1 MEWIIGAGREGMS
14 QAKTEYGKVVAPRA
28 FGATGLSFQ
37 RLDMFRFL
45 MVCMVLL
52 TVVSVFHVWSRFKL
66 IDLNLEISDLN
77 RQLKEAEQEQKRLKL
92 EVASLKTPSRI
103 ETIAKEELGM
113 ALPTEQQVIVV
124 K

>member
-1 MEWIIGAGREGMS
+1 MS
-14 QAKTEYGKVVAPRA
+14 QAKTEYGKVAAPRA
-28 FGATGLSFQ
+28 LGATGLSLQ

-45 MVCMVLL
+45 MVCMLLL
-52 TVVSVFHVWSRFKL
+52 TAVSVFHVWSRFKL
-66 IDLNLEISDLN
+66 IDLNLEVADIN

-103 ETIAKEELGM
+103 EMIAKDELGM